1 MKRTTFFLLGL
12 FTTTLALLAACGG
25 AATEPAATAAATAAA
40 STESGPSISEQKSKR
55 ARPHISTVGDEL
67 RFDRAKLKET
77 ALFKVRLT
85 FTNGSAVNQHNWV
98 LVKKGTKDAVVADGQ
113 EAGAENFWVK
123 PDDDRIIAQTGLLKP
138 GESEE
143 ITFTGPLVG
152 TYPFVCTF
160 PGHSATM
167 FGEFSFLSYN

>member
-1 MKRTTFFLLGL
+1 MKPPAFVLLSL
-12 FTTTLALLAACGG
+12 FTTTLALLTACGG
-25 AATEPAATAAATAAA
+25 AATEPTATASEIAAA

-67 RFDRAKLKET
+67 RFDRVKLKET

-85 FTNGSAVNQHNWV
+85 FTNDSTVNQHNWV
-98 LVKKGTKDAVVADGQ
+98 LVKQGTKDAVVADG
-113 EAGAENFWVK
+113 EKAGADNSWIK
-123 PDDDRIIAQTGLLKP
+123 PDDDRIIAHTGLLKP

-143 ITFTGPLVG
+143 IIFTAPLVG
-152 TYPFVCTF
+152 TYPFLCTF

-167 FGEFSFLSYN
+167 SGEFSFLSYN